1 MRATDLNDT
10 HAAARD
16 RDDRLE
22 DFAAELTSAV
32 YPLVLRRGPKDSWVH
47 VQLALWRALAET
59 VEKWAWEPPARA
71 SREFDAWREGFL
83 EALTERAFSIAL
95 ANGIEGPLLELELA
109 LYRAFRLVMRRRSR
123 VR

>member
-32 YPLVLRRGPKDSWVH
+32 YPLVLRRGPKDSWVQ
-47 VQLALWRALAET
+47 VQLTLWRALAET
-59 VEKWAWEPPARA
+59 VEKWAWEPPAGA

-83 EALTERAFSIAL
+83 EALTERAFCIAL
-95 ANGIEGPLLELELA
+95 ANGIEGPLLEVELG
-109 LYRAFRLVMRRRSR
+109 LYRAFRLVMRRRSH